1 MKDVKHGGQRN
12 LPVRK
17 GRVQSSRGRSV
28 TAKPANKVSNLRHGR
43 AAAESNWD
51 FENKS
56 RVGEMGRGE
65 RSVMVLLV
73 SSGAFGLST
82 CQQY

>member
-1 MKDVKHGGQRN
+1 M
-12 LPVRK
+12 
-17 GRVQSSRGRSV
+17 
-28 TAKPANKVSNLRHGR
+28 LRHGR